1 MCLILITY
9 FSLEDVHRLCE
20 KLKKKNIKID
30 KENTELR
37 KREISLQSDIEE
49 LSISYENEV
58 SNLLYFV
65 DTSNLF

>member
-1 MCLILITY
+1 MIIYIPHFIYFL
-9 FSLEDVHRLCE
+9 FSLEDVHRLCD

-37 KREISLQSDIEE
+37 KKEISLKSEIEK

-58 SNLLYFV
+58 SR
-65 DTSNLF
+65 